1 MEHYLS
7 TAFAK
12 HLLNKNI
19 IKEEMFEV
27 YVYGAELFLSFVITN
42 AIIIAFGILINQ
54 LAATLIHLLIFIAL
68 RRFTGGYHATTYLKC
83 KITMVAIYAFTIA
96 SAIYVEISIYW
107 YVLLMVAGN
116 VTIFF
121 SAPIENPNKKLD
133 ESQKK
138 KCKILSHISFIIVAG
153 SGVILMHYFEMLGKT
168 VFFSL
173 FSVIALMIIAIL
185 MKGETQDE
193 RQNL

>member
-12 HLLNKNI
+12 HLLSKNI

-27 YVYGAELFLSFVITN
+27 YVYGAELFLSSVFTDV
-42 AIIIAFGILINQ
+42 IIIIIGVIIRRLIATFLYLLVFIL
-54 LAATLIHLLIFIAL
+54 L

-138 KCKILSHISFIIVAG
+138 KCKILSHISFIIVAV
-153 SGVILMHYFEMLGKT
+153 SGVILMHFYDTLGKT
-168 VFFSL
+168 IFFSL

-185 MKGETQDE
+185 MKGEKQNE

>member
-54 LAATLIHLLIFIAL
+54 LAATLIHLLIFIAI

>member
-42 AIIIAFGILINQ
+42 AILIAFGILINQ

-138 KCKILSHISFIIVAG
+138 KCKILSHISFIIVAV
-153 SGVILMHYFEMLGKT
+153 SGVILMHFHDTLGKT
-168 VFFSL
+168 IFFSL

-185 MKGETQDE
+185 MKGEKQNE

>member
-12 HLLNKNI
+12 HLLSKNI

-27 YVYGAELFLSFVITN
+27 YVYGAELFLSFAITN
-42 AIIIAFGILINQ
+42 AIIIILGIIINQ
-54 LAATLIHLLIFIAL
+54 ITATLIHLLIFIAL

-185 MKGETQDE
+185 MKGEKQNE

>member
-12 HLLNKNI
+12 HLLSKNI
-19 IKEEMFEV
+19 INEEMFEV

-42 AIIIAFGILINQ
+42 AIIIIIGIIINQ
-54 LAATLIHLLIFIAL
+54 LAATLVHLLIFILL

-83 KITMVAIYAFTIA
+83 KITMVVIYAFTII
-96 SAIYVEISIYW
+96 SANYVELNIYW

-116 VTIFF
+116 ITIFF

-133 ESQKK
+133 DNKKK
-138 KCKILSHISFIIVAG
+138 KCKILSHILFIIVTS
-153 SGVILMHYFEMLGKT
+153 SGIILMRYFDALGKT

-185 MKGETQDE
+185 MKGVTQDE
-193 RQNL
+193 R

>member
-185 MKGETQDE
+185 MKGEKQNE

>member
-133 ESQKK
+133 EGQKK
-138 KCKILSHISFIIVAG
+138 KCKMLSHISFIIAAG

-185 MKGETQDE
+185 MKGEKQNE

>member
-27 YVYGAELFLSFVITN
+27 YVYGAELFISFVITN

-83 KITMVAIYAFTIA
+83 KITMIRG
-96 SAIYVEISIYW
+96 
-107 YVLLMVAGN
+107 L
-116 VTIFF
+116 
-121 SAPIENPNKKLD
+121 K
-133 ESQKK
+133 
-138 KCKILSHISFIIVAG
+138 
-153 SGVILMHYFEMLGKT
+153 
-168 VFFSL
+168 
-173 FSVIALMIIAIL
+173 
-185 MKGETQDE
+185 
-193 RQNL
+193 

>member
-138 KCKILSHISFIIVAG
+138 KCKILSHISFIIVAV

-185 MKGETQDE
+185 MKGEKQNE

>member
-27 YVYGAELFLSFVITN
+27 YVYGAELFLSSVFTDV
-42 AIIIAFGILINQ
+42 IIIIIGVIIRRLIATFFYLLVFIL
-54 LAATLIHLLIFIAL
+54 L

-83 KITMVAIYAFTIA
+83 KMTMIAMYAFTIA

-121 SAPIENPNKKLD
+121 SAPIENPNKRLD

-138 KCKILSHISFIIVAG
+138 KCKILSSNFSYIPKMTQNTPLLIP
-153 SGVILMHYFEMLGKT
+153 GK
-168 VFFSL
+168 
-173 FSVIALMIIAIL
+173 IAPLPIAIPII
-185 MKGETQDE
+185 KFCKKYI
-193 RQNL
+193 

>member
-7 TAFAK
+7 TAFAN

-138 KCKILSHISFIIVAG
+138 KCKILSHISFIIVTG

>member
-7 TAFAK
+7 TVFAK